1 MAKAKPVTF
10 PHLEKEK
17 AYKCKMG
24 KTFMVILPG
33 VNVVVEFYSRYFF
46 FLISGGEGEI
56 PLSHTGHY
64 TNTPLQTH
72 LTVLS
77 CGLNGL

>member
-1 MAKAKPVTF
+1 M
-10 PHLEKEK
+10 HGHSSGG
-17 AYKCKMG
+17 KCG
-24 KTFMVILPG
+24 SGIVQP
-33 VNVVVEFYSRYFF
+33 
-46 FLISGGEGEI
+46 FLIYGEKGEI

-64 TNTPLQTH
+64 TNTPLQTP